1 MSEEVKLEEKSVIL
15 TDSALGLV
23 RVGNQMKVVRIRYNL
38 ETKQLGEIEV
48 IATEDGRKTGE
59 ERFKILTVKEGIMS

>member
-1 MSEEVKLEEKSVIL
+1 
-15 TDSALGLV
+15 
-23 RVGNQMKVVRIRYNL
+23 MKVVRIRYNL

>member
-1 MSEEVKLEEKSVIL
+1 MDEKEVIL

-23 RVGNQMKVVRIRYNL
+23 RTGNQMSIVRIRYNP
-38 ETKQLGEIEV
+38 ETKETGQLEI

-59 ERFKILTVKEGIMS
+59 ERFKILLVKEGVFS